1 MSLFFLSLLIN
12 NFRFADFR
20 RLFLVFLALLKLD
33 EFRVWW
39 TQWQTHWSPAAWA
52 FSCQMSFPSKGEN
65 EIYFMAE
72 ITSNWETH
80 ITPVKSKKAQHW
92 AHASLPNYSTATT
105 EHIFPRQLEL
115 DVMMCEEEA
124 LHHWESRMVWI
135 SSYFHGSKPGL
146 PPSTAANAGA
156 FKYHYSCYATYSL
169 FAVEK
174 SHPGKV
180 VAHQGVFTFLKQRW
194 AHNRRFLQW
203 EKTSTSVQH
212 LSGFAEGQHS
222 VQGCVLLLKW
232 RTLELSIETLWWH
245 EIGEKNPHKI
255 PLSLVKW
262 KWGEESNEF
271 LY

>member
-1 MSLFFLSLLIN
+1 MWWCVRRKPYITGGAGWCESPHISMALSQGFL
-12 NFRFADFR
+12 
-20 RLFLVFLALLKLD
+20 
-33 EFRVWW
+33 
-39 TQWQTHWSPAAWA
+39 
-52 FSCQMSFPSKGEN
+52 
-65 EIYFMAE
+65 
-72 ITSNWETH
+72 
-80 ITPVKSKKAQHW
+80 
-92 AHASLPNYSTATT
+92 LP
-105 EHIFPRQLEL
+105 H
-115 DVMMCEEEA
+115 
-124 LHHWESRMVWI
+124 
-135 SSYFHGSKPGL
+135 
-146 PPSTAANAGA
+146 AGA